1 MLLDRGICTVFTEVD
16 VSGAGE
22 MPRYEKTVKMQ
33 SYYAELNFET
43 SPQWPTEH
51 REETKTAARVRILQ
65 HRGITKNDVAELA
78 DGMDESETPKTYRIT
93 RAYHGTDD
101 ESGERITDLT
111 LEAMEA

>member
-1 MLLDRGICTVFTEVD
+1 MLLDHGICTVYARTD
-16 VSGAGE
+16 VSAAGA
-22 MPRYEKTVKMQ
+22 MPVYENKLKTQ

-51 REETKTAARVRILQ
+51 REETKVSARVRILQ
-65 HRGITKNDVAELA
+65 CRSIENNDVATLYDFA
-78 DGMDESETPKTYRIT
+78 DDQQETRTYRIT